1 MLAVIPARDE
11 ASNLRGVVEEI
22 RRQHPGLEV
31 LVVDDHSGDGTP
43 EVLASLGVRWVR
55 LPQHLGLGGAVRT
68 GLRYA
73 RQLGYDIVVRLDGD
87 GQHPAHQ
94 VDRLLAPLHVG
105 AADAVQGSRYAG
117 AASHRSRRMRRAGQQ
132 ILAPLLSLVTRRQ
145 ITDPTSGFWAFG
157 PRAISFLSEHHPTG
171 YPEPELLLLLSR
183 NRMRVVEV
191 PIDMR
196 ERAGGRSSLTFL
208 RSTVALARVVL
219 AVVVVPL
226 RARVVSDD
234 D

>member
-1 MLAVIPARDE
+1 
-11 ASNLRGVVEEI
+11 
-22 RRQHPGLEV
+22 
-31 LVVDDHSGDGTP
+31 
-43 EVLASLGVRWVR
+43 
-55 LPQHLGLGGAVRT
+55 
-68 GLRYA
+68 
-73 RQLGYDIVVRLDGD
+73 
-87 GQHPAHQ
+87 
-94 VDRLLAPLHVG
+94 
-105 AADAVQGSRYAG
+105 
-117 AASHRSRRMRRAGQQ
+117 MRRAGQQ